1 VGGLTASHIL
11 SIPVGSD
18 ELELMFQGTLIY
30 GFVNSVILALL
41 ALGFNLTF
49 GISGVAN
56 FAYGALY
63 ILAAY
68 TAWMLLT
75 WLKIN
80 YLLSIVLAV
89 LFTSFIGGLIYRF
102 ILLRVRGMPIS
113 EVIASFGIG
122 LAILEFFRF
131 LGFVGSE
138 YTLPVFI
145 DGSVSL
151 GGTYIDVQRLLIVG
165 IGVVLVIFLWLFT
178 HYTKTGLAF
187 RGMAQEERTALI
199 LGINSD
205 KMATFSLAFGSGLA
219 GVAAITILPLGQIAV
234 EGGYS
239 ALLNALAVC
248 IVGGLG
254 STVGVLV
261 AAVLIGFA
269 QTFTATYIGSH
280 WMMIVSLVAILVILV
295 VKPSGLF
302 GKQKELEERI

>member
-1 VGGLTASHIL
+1 
-11 SIPVGSD
+11 
-18 ELELMFQGTLIY
+18 MFQGTLIY

-75 WLKIN
+75 WLKLN
-80 YLLSIVLAV
+80 YFLSIVLAV
-89 LFTSFIGGLIYRF
+89 LFTSFVGGLIYRF

-131 LGFVGSE
+131 LGFVGYE

-165 IGVVLVIFLWLFT
+165 IGVVLVFFLWLFT

-187 RGMAQEERTALI
+187 RGMAQEERTALV

-219 GVAAITILPLGQIAV
+219 GVAAITILPLGQVAI

-254 STVGVLV
+254 STGGVLI
-261 AAVLIGFA
+261 ASVLIGFA

>member
-1 VGGLTASHIL
+1 
-11 SIPVGSD
+11 
-18 ELELMFQGTLIY
+18 MFQGTLIY
-30 GFVNSVILALL
+30 GFVNSVILALI

-68 TAWMLLT
+68 TAWILLT

-80 YLLSIVLAV
+80 YLLSIILAV

-205 KMATFSLAFGSGLA
+205 KMATLSLAFGSGLA

-239 ALLNALAVC
+239 ALINALAVC

-254 STVGVLV
+254 STGGVLV

-269 QTFTATYIGSH
+269 QSFTATYIGSH

>member
-1 VGGLTASHIL
+1 
-11 SIPVGSD
+11 
-18 ELELMFQGTLIY
+18 MFQGTLIY
-30 GFVNSVILALL
+30 GFINSVILALL

-80 YLLSIVLAV
+80 YFLSIVLAV

-151 GGTYIDVQRLLIVG
+151 GETYVDVQRLLIVG
-165 IGVVLVIFLWLFT
+165 IGIALIIFLWLFT

-205 KMATFSLAFGSGLA
+205 KMATLSLAFGSGLA
-219 GVAAITILPLGQIAV
+219 AVAAITILPLGQVAI

-254 STVGVLV
+254 STGGVLV
-261 AAVLIGFA
+261 ASVLIGYA

-280 WMMIVSLVAILVILV
+280 WMMIVSLVAIFVILV

>member
-1 VGGLTASHIL
+1 MASHIL
-11 SIPVGSD
+11 SLTIGSD
-18 ELELMFQGTLIY
+18 ETGRMFQGTLIY
-30 GFVNSVILALL
+30 GFVNSVTLALI

-68 TAWMLLT
+68 TAWILLT

-80 YLLSIVLAV
+80 YFFSIVLAV
-89 LFTSFIGGLIYRF
+89 LFTSCIGGLIYKF

-151 GGTYIDVQRLLIVG
+151 GGTYVDVQRLLIVG
-165 IGVVLVIFLWLFT
+165 IGIALVIFLWLFT

-205 KMATFSLAFGSGLA
+205 KMATLSLAFGSGLA
-219 GVAAITILPLGQIAV
+219 GVAAITILPLGQVAI

-280 WMMIVSLVAILVILV
+280 WMMIVSLVAILVILIF
-295 VKPSGLF
+295 KPSGLF

>member
-1 VGGLTASHIL
+1 
-11 SIPVGSD
+11 
-18 ELELMFQGTLIY
+18 MFQGTLIY

-80 YLLSIVLAV
+80 YFLSIVLAV

-219 GVAAITILPLGQIAV
+219 GVAAITILPLGQVAI

-254 STVGVLV
+254 STGGVLV

>member
-1 VGGLTASHIL
+1 MASHIL
-11 SIPVGSD
+11 SLTIGSD
-18 ELELMFQGTLIY
+18 ETGRMFQGTLIY
-30 GFVNSVILALL
+30 GFVNSVTLALI

-68 TAWMLLT
+68 TAWILLT

-80 YLLSIVLAV
+80 YFFSIVLAV
-89 LFTSFIGGLIYRF
+89 LFTSCIGGLIYKF

-151 GGTYIDVQRLLIVG
+151 GGTYVDVQRLLIVG
-165 IGVVLVIFLWLFT
+165 IGIALVIFLWLFT

-205 KMATFSLAFGSGLA
+205 KMATLSLAFGSGLA
-219 GVAAITILPLGQIAV
+219 GVAAITILPLGQVAI

>member
-1 VGGLTASHIL
+1 MGGRFGLPYFVFYINDIML
-11 SIPVGSD
+11 
-18 ELELMFQGTLIY
+18 QGTLIY

-75 WLKIN
+75 WLKLN
-80 YLLSIVLAV
+80 YFLSIVLAV
-89 LFTSFIGGLIYRF
+89 LFTSFVGGLIYRF

-113 EVIASFGIG
+113 EVIASFGMG
-122 LAILEFFRF
+122 LAIMEFFRF

-138 YTLPVFI
+138 YTLPMFI
-145 DGSVSL
+145 DGSVSI
-151 GGTYIDVQRLLIVG
+151 GETYIDIQRLLIVG

-187 RGMAQEERTALI
+187 RGMAQEERTALV

-219 GVAAITILPLGQIAV
+219 GVAAITILPLGQVAV

-254 STVGVLV
+254 STGGVLI
-261 AAVLIGFA
+261 ASVLIGYA

>member
-1 VGGLTASHIL
+1 MASHIFL
-11 SIPVGSD
+11 ISIEW
-18 ELELMFQGTLIY
+18 ELAEPMLQGTLIY
-30 GFVNSVILALL
+30 GFVNSVTLALI

-68 TAWMLLT
+68 TAWILLT

-80 YLLSIVLAV
+80 YFLSIVLAV

-151 GGTYIDVQRLLIVG
+151 GGTYVDVQRLLIVG
-165 IGVVLVIFLWLFT
+165 IGIALVIFLWLFT

-205 KMATFSLAFGSGLA
+205 KMATLSLAFGSGLA
-219 GVAAITILPLGQIAV
+219 GVAAITILPLGQVAI

-280 WMMIVSLVAILVILV
+280 WMMIVSLVAILVILIF
-295 VKPSGLF
+295 KPSGLF

>member
-1 VGGLTASHIL
+1 MASHIL
-11 SIPVGSD
+11 SLTIGSD
-18 ELELMFQGTLIY
+18 EAGCMFQGTLIY
-30 GFVNSVILALL
+30 GFVNSVTLALI

-68 TAWMLLT
+68 TAWILLT

-80 YLLSIVLAV
+80 YFLSIVLAV

-205 KMATFSLAFGSGLA
+205 KMATLSLAFGSGLA

-280 WMMIVSLVAILVILV
+280 WMMIVSLVAILVILLF
-295 VKPSGLF
+295 KPSGLF

>member
-1 VGGLTASHIL
+1 
-11 SIPVGSD
+11 
-18 ELELMFQGTLIY
+18 MFQGTLIY
-30 GFVNSVILALL
+30 GFINSVILALL

-68 TAWMLLT
+68 TAWILLT

-80 YLLSIVLAV
+80 YFLSIVLAV

-151 GGTYIDVQRLLIVG
+151 GGTYIDIQRLLIVG
-165 IGVVLVIFLWLFT
+165 IGIALVIFLWLFT

-187 RGMAQEERTALI
+187 RGMAQEERT
-199 LGINSD
+199 
-205 KMATFSLAFGSGLA
+205 
-219 GVAAITILPLGQIAV
+219 
-234 EGGYS
+234 
-239 ALLNALAVC
+239 
-248 IVGGLG
+248 
-254 STVGVLV
+254 
-261 AAVLIGFA
+261 
-269 QTFTATYIGSH
+269 
-280 WMMIVSLVAILVILV
+280 
-295 VKPSGLF
+295 
-302 GKQKELEERI
+302 

>member
-1 VGGLTASHIL
+1 
-11 SIPVGSD
+11 
-18 ELELMFQGTLIY
+18 MFQGTLIY
-30 GFVNSVILALL
+30 GFVNSVILALI

-63 ILAAY
+63 VTAAY

-75 WLKIN
+75 WFKIN
-80 YLLSIVLAV
+80 YFLSIVLAV
-89 LFTSFIGGLIYRF
+89 LFTSLIGGLIYRF

-113 EVIASFGIG
+113 EVIASFGMG

-131 LGFVGSE
+131 LGFVGYE
-138 YTLPVFI
+138 YTLPVFM

-151 GGTYIDVQRLLIVG
+151 GGTYIDLQRLFIVG
-165 IGVVLVIFLWLFT
+165 IGVALVIFLWGFT

-187 RGMAQEERTALI
+187 RGMAQEERTALV

-219 GVAAITILPLGQIAV
+219 GVAAITIFPLGQIAV

-239 ALLNALAVC
+239 ALINALAVC

-254 STVGVLV
+254 STVGILV
-261 AAVLIGFA
+261 ASVLIGYA

-280 WMMIVSLVAILVILV
+280 WMMIVSLAAILVILI

>member
-1 VGGLTASHIL
+1 ML
-11 SIPVGSD
+11 
-18 ELELMFQGTLIY
+18 QGTLIY
-30 GFVNSVILALL
+30 GFVNSVTLALI

-75 WLKIN
+75 WLKIY
-80 YLLSIVLAV
+80 YLLSIILAV
-89 LFTSFIGGLIYRF
+89 LFTSLIGGLIYRF

-151 GGTYIDVQRLLIVG
+151 GETYIDVQRLLIVG

-205 KMATFSLAFGSGLA
+205 KMATLSLAFGSGLA
-219 GVAAITILPLGQIAV
+219 GVAAITILPLGQVAI

-254 STVGVLV
+254 NTGGVLV
-261 AAVLIGFA
+261 ASVLIGFA

-280 WMMIVSLVAILVILV
+280 WMMIVSLVAILLILI

>member
-1 VGGLTASHIL
+1 ML
-11 SIPVGSD
+11 
-18 ELELMFQGTLIY
+18 QGTLIY

-68 TAWMLLT
+68 TAWILLT

-80 YLLSIVLAV
+80 YFLSIVLAV

-151 GGTYIDVQRLLIVG
+151 GETYIDVQRLLIVG

-280 WMMIVSLVAILVILV
+280 WMMIVSLVAILVILIF
-295 VKPSGLF
+295 KPSGLF

>member
-1 VGGLTASHIL
+1 
-11 SIPVGSD
+11 
-18 ELELMFQGTLIY
+18 MFQGTLIY
-30 GFVNSVILALL
+30 GFINSVILALL

-68 TAWMLLT
+68 TAWILLT

-80 YLLSIVLAV
+80 YFLSIVLAV
-89 LFTSFIGGLIYRF
+89 LFTSFIGGLIYKF

-151 GGTYIDVQRLLIVG
+151 GETYVDIQRLLIVG
-165 IGVVLVIFLWLFT
+165 IGIALVIFLWIFA

-205 KMATFSLAFGSGLA
+205 KMATLSLAFGSGLA
-219 GVAAITILPLGQIAV
+219 AVAAITILPLGQVAI

-254 STVGVLV
+254 STGGVLV
-261 AAVLIGFA
+261 ASVLIGYA

>member
-1 VGGLTASHIL
+1 
-11 SIPVGSD
+11 
-18 ELELMFQGTLIY
+18 MFQGTLIY
-30 GFVNSVILALL
+30 GFVNSVTLALI

-68 TAWMLLT
+68 TAWILLT

-80 YLLSIVLAV
+80 YFLSIVLAV

-239 ALLNALAVC
+239 ALINALAVC

-254 STVGVLV
+254 STGGVLV

-269 QTFTATYIGSH
+269 QSFTATYIGSH
-280 WMMIVSLVAILVILV
+280 WMMIVSLVAILVILIL
-295 VKPSGLF
+295 KPSGLF

>member
-1 VGGLTASHIL
+1 ML
-11 SIPVGSD
+11 
-18 ELELMFQGTLIY
+18 QGTLIY
-30 GFVNSVILALL
+30 GFVNSVTLALI

-68 TAWMLLT
+68 TAWILLT

-239 ALLNALAVC
+239 ALINALAVC

-254 STVGVLV
+254 STGGVLV

-269 QTFTATYIGSH
+269 QSFTATYIGSH
-280 WMMIVSLVAILVILV
+280 WMMIVSLVAILVILIF
-295 VKPSGLF
+295 KPSGLF

>member
-1 VGGLTASHIL
+1 
-11 SIPVGSD
+11 
-18 ELELMFQGTLIY
+18 MFQGTLIY
-30 GFVNSVILALL
+30 GFINSVILALL

-68 TAWMLLT
+68 TAWILLT

-80 YLLSIVLAV
+80 YFLSIVLAV
-89 LFTSFIGGLIYRF
+89 LFTSFIGGLIYKF

-151 GGTYIDVQRLLIVG
+151 GETYVDIQRLLIVG
-165 IGVVLVIFLWLFT
+165 IGIALVIFLWIFT

-205 KMATFSLAFGSGLA
+205 KMATLSLAFGSGLA
-219 GVAAITILPLGQIAV
+219 AVAAITILPLGQVAI

-254 STVGVLV
+254 STGGVLV
-261 AAVLIGFA
+261 ASVLIGYA